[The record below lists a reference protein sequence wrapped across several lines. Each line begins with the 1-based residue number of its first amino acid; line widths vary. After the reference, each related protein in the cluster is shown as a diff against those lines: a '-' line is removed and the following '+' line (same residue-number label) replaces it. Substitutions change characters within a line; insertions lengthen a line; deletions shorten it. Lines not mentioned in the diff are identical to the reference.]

1 MCPIDGHVGG
11 NQMQRQSKWQATYGA
26 EWRDELALGF
36 AEEYFIRID
45 VAYQSK
51 QYADAMNLA
60 WVPERNIANA
70 SIGVIGRWYEARL
83 WARNLFDEL
92 YVSGAT
98 VGVPNRQYNAYL
110 GERRTFGL
118 TFIANFDN
126 FTD

>member
-1 MCPIDGHVGG
+1 M
-11 NQMQRQSKWQATYGA
+11 
-26 EWRDELALGF
+26 
-36 AEEYFIRID
+36 
-45 VAYQSK
+45 
-51 QYADAMNLA
+51 
-60 WVPERNIANA
+60 PERNIAKA

-92 YVSGAT
+92 YVSGAP

-118 TFIANFDN
+118 TFVVNFDN